1 MIGRALAVILN
12 NFACLLAC
20 GPCLLNGR
28 WHHLRAGAF
37 DILFLFTKSLA
48 LPGRIF
54 SLAVL
59 NELELISARAGDA
72 VVVWFSLQG

>member
-1 MIGRALAVILN
+1 
-12 NFACLLAC
+12 
-20 GPCLLNGR
+20 
-28 WHHLRAGAF
+28 LRAGAF
-37 DILFLFTKSLA
+37 DILVLFTKSLA

-54 SLAVL
+54 FLAVL